1 MADLSLGIDVGGT
14 FTDFVLFDPVGQ
26 TFFVHKALTT
36 PDDPS
41 VAAVQGTW
49 DILSL
54 NGKRREDLETIA
66 HGTTLVANTV
76 IERVGTKT
84 GLICTEGFRDSLE
97 IGRTQRWNMY
107 DLFIQRAEP
116 LVPRYLRRGVP
127 ERVDFEGNVLKPLD
141 LSALDPIMELFT
153 REGVKSIAVVLM
165 NSYRDPTHEHEVENY
180 LRRNYDGTFI
190 TLSSQVAPEVGEGD
204 RTSTAV
210 VNAYVQ
216 PRVHQYLEQLEKSL
230 ASAGFAGRLFIM
242 LSEGGIA
249 TPEVAR
255 AFPVRMCESGP
266 AAGAMAAGYYAE
278 LTNNADSMS
287 FDLGGTTAKMCLI
300 TNGRPAISNSMEVAQ
315 TDRFMKGSGLMLKV
329 PTVEMVEIG
338 AGGGSIAFIDDKGLL
353 KVGPR
358 SAGSQ
363 PGPACYGFGGG
374 EPTVTDA
381 DLTLGYLDPGY
392 FLGGEMALNARA
404 ATEAIDSRIARP
416 LGIDT
421 VKAAEGIHN
430 VVNANMADASRTY
443 ASEQGRD
450 LRPYALVSFGGAG
463 PTHAYEL
470 ARLLHMKKIICPFG
484 SGVTSAFGLL
494 ASPKSFEVAQSYVAR
509 LDGADW
515 DQISS
520 MLNAM
525 EARAREMLVAAGVL
539 EGDMEFVRTAQMR
552 YSGQGH
558 VVTVPIPGGTLSSD
572 AYGELV
578 DAFNDTYD
586 LLFKRHLAR
595 APIECV
601 TWRVTARSQTPR
613 PAIRFS
619 AMSSSRYP
627 GGVKGRRKVYVIE
640 QEEFVDC
647 PVMDRYSLQ
656 PGTAFDSP
664 AVVEER
670 ECTVWVGP
678 RARAV
683 VDDYRN
689 LVMTLE

>member
-374 EPTVTDA
+374 
-381 DLTLGYLDPGY
+381 
-392 FLGGEMALNARA
+392 
-404 ATEAIDSRIARP
+404 SRR
-416 LGIDT
+416 
-421 VKAAEGIHN
+421 
-430 VVNANMADASRTY
+430 
-443 ASEQGRD
+443 
-450 LRPYALVSFGGAG
+450 
-463 PTHAYEL
+463 
-470 ARLLHMKKIICPFG
+470 
-484 SGVTSAFGLL
+484 
-494 ASPKSFEVAQSYVAR
+494 
-509 LDGADW
+509 
-515 DQISS
+515 
-520 MLNAM
+520 
-525 EARAREMLVAAGVL
+525 
-539 EGDMEFVRTAQMR
+539 
-552 YSGQGH
+552 
-558 VVTVPIPGGTLSSD
+558 
-572 AYGELV
+572 
-578 DAFNDTYD
+578 
-586 LLFKRHLAR
+586 
-595 APIECV
+595 
-601 TWRVTARSQTPR
+601 
-613 PAIRFS
+613 
-619 AMSSSRYP
+619 
-627 GGVKGRRKVYVIE
+627 
-640 QEEFVDC
+640 
-647 PVMDRYSLQ
+647 
-656 PGTAFDSP
+656 
-664 AVVEER
+664 
-670 ECTVWVGP
+670 
-678 RARAV
+678 
-683 VDDYRN
+683 
-689 LVMTLE
+689 